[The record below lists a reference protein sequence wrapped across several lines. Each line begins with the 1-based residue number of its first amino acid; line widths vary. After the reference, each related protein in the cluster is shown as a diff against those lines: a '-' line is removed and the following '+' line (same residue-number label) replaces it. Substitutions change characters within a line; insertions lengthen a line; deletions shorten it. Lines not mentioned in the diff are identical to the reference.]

1 MARAAHLPPPPV
13 GASTV
18 AVLGRGDG
26 LARRLLA
33 FAEPRVPLSAAARK
47 VIDIVGFV
55 DAGDV
60 DLLLYDRGYDAAP
73 DGPAAVRP
81 YALLGEA
88 LARAGAFGVAKPA
101 ARTRERLAVPRPR
114 RGVLVIQALRWSQ
127 EIRDPAD
134 IASPAPVTD
143 RELGLAEALVE

>member
-1 MARAAHLPPPPV
+1 MDRAAHLPPPPV
-13 GASTV
+13 GASAV
-18 AVLGRGDG
+18 AVAVVGAATALPGVYSPSPSP
-26 LARRLLA
+26 AS
-33 FAEPRVPLSAAARK
+33 RVPLPARK

-60 DLLLYDRGYDAAP
+60 DLLLYGCYAAP
-73 DGPAAVRP
+73 DGPAAIRP

-88 LARAGAFGVAKPA
+88 LARAGAFGAAKPA
-101 ARTRERLAVPRPR
+101 VRTRERLAVPRPR